1 MSDTPEH
8 LSAVRRVPG
17 WTRRWF
23 ILVRLNDYLLGDAP
37 VLFGLWVR
45 DRTAFWGYI
54 MKVEESR
61 MKREAAPKAGADKGQ
76 APVSAPK
83 RGAWRIE

>member
-8 LSAVRRVPG
+8 LPAAGRVPG
-17 WTRRWF
+17 WPRRWF
-23 ILVRLNDYLLGDAP
+23 ILFRLNDYLLGDAP

-45 DRTAFWGYI
+45 NRTAFWGYI

-61 MKREAAPKAGADKGQ
+61 MKREAALKADAGKGE
-76 APVSAPK
+76 APVSAPE